1 MQRIHPAGAQDQV
14 CAAALLDGLFTR
26 QLGGAI
32 DVQRRRGVVFL
43 PGARAFTVEHIVG
56 GVMHQQRAM
65 GLAPVGQHGRHV
77 GVQHPGQLLLLGLGL
92 VHRRVGGRVHHHIGL
107 DAVQQPARGLGI
119 GQVQVVDG
127 DRHHFA
133 QRLQRA
139 DQLPAHLPG
148 GSRHYEFHGCPSA

>member
-1 MQRIHPAGAQDQV
+1 
-14 CAAALLDGLFTR
+14 
-26 QLGGAI
+26 
-32 DVQRRRGVVFL
+32 
-43 PGARAFTVEHIVG
+43 
-56 GVMHQQRAM
+56 MHQQRAM

-92 VHRRVGGRVHHHIGL
+92 VHRRVCGRIHHHIGL
-107 DAVQQPARGLGI
+107 HAVQQPARGLGI

-127 DRHHFA
+127 DRHHLA